1 MDNQQENS
9 PKPVQFPE
17 EESSPAQ
24 PEMKPETEK
33 QEKKAPGDAPHV
45 ETPKVPD
52 ADTEGLP

>member
-9 PKPVQFPE
+9 PKPVQHPE
-17 EESSPAQ
+17 EANTGEQ
-24 PEMKPETEK
+24 PEVNPESENK
-33 QEKKAPGDAPHV
+33 EKKSTQDPPHV